1 MLDPNGN
8 QCLFVQ
14 HKMLTFKDE
23 WNIFSDEGMSRSL
36 VRVKARQVIAVN
48 VETDVMDA
56 ASGQIVGTVRSKGL
70 KSIVRDTWEVL
81 DASGGVIGEF
91 VEDSNGML
99 RRLFP
104 TFFGMPMIPGRW
116 HLAIDGQVAMEVHEH
131 RVFFGKS
138 FEIRLTRGVAD
149 PRFAL
154 GCALLAL
161 MRRSPAKRSEGE
173 PAITCSRSE
182 RADRASGERCEPDSR
197 GRAREL
203 KLERRRSTR

>member
-1 MLDPNGN
+1 MNQLAPVGSQDITAGPFSFDAYTIKRPWLTFLGRNFHVFDPSGN
-8 QCLFVQ
+8 MCMFVQ
-14 HKMLTFKDE
+14 HKLLTLRDE

-104 TFFGMPMIPGRW
+104 SFFGMPMIPGRW

-161 MRRSPAKRSEGE
+161 MRE
-173 PAITCSRSE
+173 IT
-182 RADRASGERCEPDSR
+182 
-197 GRAREL
+197 REA
-203 KLERRRSTR
+203 E